1 MKIIPAILPKT
12 KDELIDKLTKLRG
25 VVSHIQID
33 LCDGEFVGAKTW
45 PFSEFESTD
54 HFLRH
59 IDAFEEEIIEMQE
72 LFHDFKVDYDIM
84 VRDPEQLLSVWN
96 EMNPENVILH
106 LDSIEDTEGLAL
118 SLGSKTS
125 PFRFV
130 RDKKIIFAVSQTTDI
145 EKFDQWYREFEF
157 RTVQV
162 MGINTIGKQ
171 GEQFTENTLK
181 IINDLEK
188 RYPDIIVQV
197 DGGVSIENIKK
208 LAESGVSSAVAGSAV
223 FKNNDISENISRL
236 EKGAIL

>member
-12 KDELIDKLTKLRG
+12 KEELIDKLTKLRG
-25 VVSHIQID
+25 VSSHIQID
-33 LCDGEFVGAKTW
+33 LCDGEFVESKTW

-72 LFHDFKVDYDIM
+72 LFHDFKIDYDIM

-96 EMNPENVILH
+96 EMNPEYVILY

-130 RDKKIIFAVSQTTDI
+130 RDKKIIFAISQTTDI
-145 EKFDQWYREFEF
+145 EKFDQWYREFGF
-157 RTVQV
+157 RKIQI
-162 MGINTIGKQ
+162 MGIDTIGKQ
-171 GEQFTENTLK
+171 GEQFTENTIKL
-181 IINDLEK
+181 IQDLEK
-188 RYPDIIVQV
+188 RYPQIIIQV
-197 DGGVSIENIKK
+197 DGGINIESIKK
-208 LAESGVSSAVAGSAV
+208 LANSDVESVVAGSAV
-223 FKNNDISENISRL
+223 FKNNDISANISEL
-236 EKGAIL
+236 EKSAIL

>member
-1 MKIIPAILPKT
+1 MNIIPAILPKD
-12 KDELIDKLTKLRG
+12 KEELIDKLTKLRG

-59 IDAFEEEIIEMQE
+59 IDTFEEEIIEMQE

-106 LDSIEDTEGLAL
+106 LDSIDDTEGLAL

-145 EKFDQWYREFEF
+145 EKFDIWYREFGF
-157 RTVQV
+157 RKVQI
-162 MGINTIGKQ
+162 MGIDTIGKQ
-171 GEQFTENTLK
+171 GEQFTENTIKL
-181 IINDLEK
+181 IQNLEK
-188 RYPDIIVQV
+188 KYPQIIIQI
-197 DGGVSIENIKK
+197 DGGINIESIKK
-208 LAESGVSSAVAGSAV
+208 LAATDVESVVAGSAV
-223 FKNNDISENISRL
+223 FKNNDISANISEL
-236 EKGAIL
+236 EKGVIL